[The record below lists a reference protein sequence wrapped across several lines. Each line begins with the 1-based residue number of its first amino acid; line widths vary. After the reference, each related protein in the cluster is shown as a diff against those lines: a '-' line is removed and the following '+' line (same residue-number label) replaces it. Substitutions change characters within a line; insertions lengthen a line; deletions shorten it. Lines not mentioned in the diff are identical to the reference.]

1 MQNETQYL
9 SQEKFAELQD
19 ELNRLKTVE
28 RKEVAATLEYATSLG
43 DLSENA
49 EYQEARDRQASVE
62 DRIKELEAML
72 KSAVIVSRK
81 NSEVI
86 DIGSVVS
93 IKKDGGEEKTYTIVG
108 GEEANAEAGKI
119 SHHSPIGGALL
130 GHKKGDKVNVPTPR
144 GEIVYTINKVA

>member
-9 SQEKFAELQD
+9 SQEKFDELQAELSQ
-19 ELNRLKTVE
+19 LKTTG
-28 RKEVAATLEYATSLG
+28 RKEVAATLEYAVSLG

-49 EYQEARDRQASVE
+49 EYHEARDKQAGIE
-62 DRIKELEAML
+62 DRIKELENML
-72 KSAVIVSRK
+72 KSAVIVSHK

-93 IKKDGGEEKTYTIVG
+93 IKKDGGDEKTYTIVG
-108 GEEANAEAGKI
+108 GEEANADAGKI

-130 GHKKGDKVNVPTPR
+130 GHKKGDKVTVSTPR
-144 GEIVYTINKVA
+144 GEVVYTITKVA